1 MALQVGVTGGQH
13 RGKPRGLFLAAA
25 AFAGL
30 FKMPMAAHHF
40 ERAFTVDFLFEP
52 AKGFFYGFA
61 FFQFNFGQN
70 VFTSSPGDLGSRAG
84 QAKRPL
90 ESGWRGYF
98 AIVICQ
104 WYYGI
109 PSSH

>member
-1 MALQVGVTGGQH
+1 MTLQVRVTGGQH
-13 RGKPRGLFLAAA
+13 CGEPRGFFFAPT

-40 ERAFTVDFLFEP
+40 ERAFTIDFLFEP
-52 AKGFFYGFA
+52 AKGFFYRFA

-84 QAKRPL
+84 
-90 ESGWRGYF
+90 
-98 AIVICQ
+98 
-104 WYYGI
+104 
-109 PSSH
+109 